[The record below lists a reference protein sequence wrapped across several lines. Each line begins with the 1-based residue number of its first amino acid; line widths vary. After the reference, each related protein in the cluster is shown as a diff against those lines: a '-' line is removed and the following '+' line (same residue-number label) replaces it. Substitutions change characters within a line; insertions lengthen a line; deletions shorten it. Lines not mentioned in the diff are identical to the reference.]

1 MCLYSWLLVPKL
13 KYMKQKIVLVIS
25 LAIVCFSQ
33 ATLAQKTGIW
43 FADSEMKRAPQAW
56 QLDHGKRLY
65 FGYAQ
70 GVGCLAMLKVWKETH
85 DRKYLDYVIQWADTI
100 INDNGEIHLYKVETY
115 NIDYINS
122 GKVLFDVYRETGN
135 EKYKL
140 AMDRLVNQM
149 KLHPRTLEG
158 AFWHKLIY
166 PHQIWLDGLYMGSPF
181 LAEYAVTFNQPELIE
196 DVINQFLVCAK
207 HTYDEKTG
215 LYYHAWDESKKQQWA
230 NKETGQSP
238 NFWGRSIGWWFMALV
253 DVLDFIPA
261 DHPQR
266 PELIGMIRGLAESLP
281 AYQDKTGLWYQVLDK
296 GDKPGNYLEA
306 SVSSMFMYSYAKA
319 VNKGYIDQK
328 YRRIAE
334 KAYDGLMKELIV
346 ENEDGTLTLTQC
358 CSVGGLGG
366 HPYRDGS
373 FEYYISEKIRD
384 NDSKATGP
392 FIMGCLELKK

>member
-1 MCLYSWLLVPKL
+1 
-13 KYMKQKIVLVIS
+13 MKQKIVLVIS

-166 PHQIWLDGLYMGSPF
+166 PYQIWLDGLYMGSPF

-334 KAYDGLMKELIV
+334 KAYDGLKKELIV
-346 ENEDGTLTLTQC
+346 KNEDGTLTLTQC

-366 HPYRDGS
+366 NPYRDGS

>member
-1 MCLYSWLLVPKL
+1 MIQRTIGITVTALIFCQLLSG
-13 KYMKQKIVLVIS
+13 QQT
-25 LAIVCFSQ
+25 AIR
-33 ATLAQKTGIW
+33 

-70 GVGCLAMLKVWKETH
+70 GVGTLAMLKVWEETG
-85 DRKYLDYVIQWADTI
+85 DDKYLDYVVEWADTL
-100 INDNGEIHLYKVETY
+100 INNEGEIHLYKVETY

-122 GKVLFDVYRETGN
+122 GKVLFEVYRQTGD

-149 KLHPRTLEG
+149 KHHPRTHEG
-158 AFWHKLIY
+158 VFWHKLIY

-181 LAEYAVTFNQPELIE
+181 LAEYAVTFNQPQLID
-196 DVINQFLVCAK
+196 DVINQFIVCAR
-207 HTYDEKTG
+207 HTYDQATG
-215 LYYHAWDESKKQQWA
+215 LYYHAWDESKNQQWA
-230 NKETGQSP
+230 NKVTGQSP

-266 PELIGMIRGLAESLP
+266 PELINMIQGLADTLTR
-281 AYQDKTGLWYQVLDK
+281 YQDKTGLWYQVPDQ
-296 GDKPGNYLEA
+296 GDREGNYLEA
-306 SVSSMFMYSYAKA
+306 SVSSMFMYAYAKA
-319 VNKGYIDQK
+319 ANKGYISQT
-328 YRRIAE
+328 YRAVAE
-334 KAYDGLMKELIV
+334 KAYEGLMRELIV
-346 ENEDGTLTLTQC
+346 ENGDGTLTLTKC

-366 HPYRDGS
+366 NPYRDGS

-384 NDSKATGP
+384 NDAKATGP
-392 FIMGCLELKK
+392 FIMGCLELNK

>member
-1 MCLYSWLLVPKL
+1 
-13 KYMKQKIVLVIS
+13 MKQKIVLVIS

-215 LYYHAWDESKKQQWA
+215 LYYHAWDESKKQCWA

-266 PELIGMIRGLAESLP
+266 VELIGMIRGLADSLP